1 MSNTA
6 EQTQPQ
12 PLGEVREIEVKIPE
26 TVLDMFGHV
35 NNAAYL
41 SIFEQARWDVVA
53 PLGFGVQDIQKNLQ
67 GPTLLEVKMQF
78 RREIRARETIKIR
91 TFVTAQSGKITYL
104 RQIMVKENGE
114 EACIADF
121 VIALFDLRLR
131 KLIEPT
137 EAWKRALGLS

>member
-1 MSNTA
+1 MANPNDST
-6 EQTQPQ
+6 PVQ
-12 PLGEVREIEVKIPE
+12 PLGEVRETTVKIPE

-41 SIFEQARWDVVA
+41 SLFEQARWDVVA
-53 PLGFGVQDIQKNLQ
+53 PLGFGVQDIHKNMQ

-78 RREIRARETIKIR
+78 RREIRAREQIKIR
-91 TFVTAQSGKITYL
+91 TFVTGQAGKITHL
-104 RQIMVKENGE
+104 RQIMVKENGD

-121 VIALFDLRLR
+121 VLALFDLKMR

-137 EAWKRALGLS
+137 EAWKRALGLA